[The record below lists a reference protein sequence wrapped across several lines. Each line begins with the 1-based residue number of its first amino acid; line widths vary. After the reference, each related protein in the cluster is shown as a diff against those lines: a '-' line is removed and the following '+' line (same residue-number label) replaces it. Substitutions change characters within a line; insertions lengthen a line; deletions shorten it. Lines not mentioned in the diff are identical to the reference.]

1 MNQINTA
8 DVHLLSAPHHHI
20 SKHTSVYSIVISA
33 FIALMGIG
41 AILIALSMNSS
52 TTTLCMSLLTIGTIL
67 LLIAVYRFFWKSKEM
82 IYLPSSSVVRKG
94 VCYLDIADLQTMKEI
109 LDQGGFESVKNV
121 HIKMSGNARMD
132 YMVSKDGKFAAAQL
146 YRYIPNN
153 YEPFSCIYYYTEAD
167 ATMFTRRLNTG
178 NF

>member
-1 MNQINTA
+1 MNQINAA
-8 DVHLLSAPHHHI
+8 DVNLLSAFHPHI
-20 SKHTSVYSIVISA
+20 SKHTSVFSIVISA
-33 FIALMGIG
+33 FIALVGVG
-41 AILIALSMNSS
+41 VILIALGLNSS
-52 TTTLCMSLLTIGTIL
+52 ASTLCMSLLTIGTIL

-82 IYLPSSSVVRKG
+82 IYLPSGSVVSKG
-94 VCYLDIADLQTMKEI
+94 VCYLDIADLQTMKEV

-146 YRYIPNN
+146 YRFVPYN
-153 YEPFSCIYYYTEAD
+153 YEPFSCVYYYTEAD
-167 ATMFTRRLNTG
+167 AAMFTRRLNTG

>member
-1 MNQINTA
+1 MAQSIIAEATLYSA
-8 DVHLLSAPHHHI
+8 SYPHLSR
-20 SKHTSVYSIVISA
+20 HTSVFSIVISA
-33 FIALMGIG
+33 FIALVGVG
-41 AILIALSMNSS
+41 VILIALGLNSS
-52 TTTLCMSLLTIGTIL
+52 ASTLCMSLLTIGTIL

-82 IYLPSSSVVRKG
+82 IYLPSGSVVRKG
-94 VCYLDIADLQTMKEI
+94 VCYLDIADLQTMKEV

-146 YRYIPNN
+146 YRFVPYN
-153 YEPFSCIYYYTEAD
+153 YEPFSCVYYYTEAD
-167 ATMFTRRLNTG
+167 AAMFTRRLNTG